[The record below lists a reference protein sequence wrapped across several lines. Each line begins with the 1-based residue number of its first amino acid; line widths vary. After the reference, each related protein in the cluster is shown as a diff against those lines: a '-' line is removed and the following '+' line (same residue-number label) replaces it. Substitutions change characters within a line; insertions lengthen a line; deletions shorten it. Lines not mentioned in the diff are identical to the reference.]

1 MQKIQAGHFDGSV
14 ILVGSVGSSLGL
26 DSLSLLP
33 SPEENEESVQ
43 LLVRP
48 ERSAGSAL
56 MVTGAVVFL
65 GSGGETDSE
74 GFTRLLLT
82 GEVVR
87 EEAGRLMDSLWMSL
101 VSTCCSSP
109 LTGDSPDGWLRPNSG
124 LRMFSTEKGNTL
136 ETD

>member
-14 ILVGSVGSSLGL
+14 ILVGSVGSSLGP

-56 MVTGAVVFL
+56 MVTGAVVFF

-82 GEVVR
+82 GDVVR

-101 VSTCCSSP
+101 VSTC
-109 LTGDSPDGWLRPNSG
+109 
-124 LRMFSTEKGNTL
+124 F
-136 ETD
+136 